1 MALRLG
7 ILIGFALLLA
17 VPSARAAT
25 LVPPGNRHAV
35 QPPVPGASARRT
47 AALRTTYEAKYAK
60 VYQLLKNDRVLR
72 TKIREVAARY
82 DIDPIHIIGAI
93 VGEHTYNVD
102 AYDQLQTYYVKA
114 VSYFRARFTF
124 SYNGESLDDFIQR
137 PEFAP
142 CAEKKDSYKQW
153 SCREAVWDA
162 EFRGKTVDGKRFPDD
177 RFSAVFLQPFF
188 AGQTFG
194 IGQLNPLTALEMT
207 DMVHEISGLP
217 KIDHR
222 DPQQVYRAIMD
233 PDVTLDYVAATIRTA
248 IEAYN
253 RIAGFDISHNPGI
266 TATLYNLG
274 NPETRAARLAAENRL
289 RRKQGLGL
297 QLPEENYYGWLIND
311 KLDEL
316 EALAAGS

>member
-1 MALRLG
+1 
-7 ILIGFALLLA
+7 
-17 VPSARAAT
+17 
-25 LVPPGNRHAV
+25 
-35 QPPVPGASARRT
+35 
-47 AALRTTYEAKYAK
+47 
-60 VYQLLKNDRVLR
+60 
-72 TKIREVAARY
+72 
-82 DIDPIHIIGAI
+82 
-93 VGEHTYNVD
+93 
-102 AYDQLQTYYVKA
+102 
-114 VSYFRARFTF
+114 
-124 SYNGESLDDFIQR
+124 
-137 PEFAP
+137 
-142 CAEKKDSYKQW
+142 
-153 SCREAVWDA
+153 
-162 EFRGKTVDGKRFPDD
+162 
-177 RFSAVFLQPFF
+177 
-188 AGQTFG
+188 

-311 KLDEL
+311 KIDEL